1 MKKGLFAVFGAI
13 ATAVIVVMANS
24 AIATTPTSLP
34 APVATPSAPE
44 AAMIAPASSGETT
57 LAPSTTASTGS
68 EDCALTGTCPNGSGS
83 EQGSST
89 SQVNNSSSGKLP
101 EHGRSTTPVSGKPLP
116 TTIPS
121 NNGETKY

>member
-24 AIATTPTSLP
+24 AIATTPATLP

-44 AAMIAPASSGETT
+44 SAMIAAPPASSSET
-57 LAPSTTASTGS
+57 LPPSTTASTGS

-83 EQGSST
+83 ESGG
-89 SQVNNSSSGKLP
+89 SQVSNSSSGKLP
-101 EHGRSTTPVSGKPLP
+101 EHSRTTTPVSGKPLP
-116 TTIPS
+116 TAIPTKQ
-121 NNGETKY
+121 GETKY